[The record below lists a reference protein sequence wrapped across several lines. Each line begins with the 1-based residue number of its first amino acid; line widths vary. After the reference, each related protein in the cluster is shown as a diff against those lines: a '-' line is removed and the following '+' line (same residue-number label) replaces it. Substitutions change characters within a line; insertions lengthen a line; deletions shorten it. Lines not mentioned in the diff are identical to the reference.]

1 MAQRTAPRRITRRD
15 VSSDDSENS
24 SLRPSEA
31 APDVGKEDLAFA
43 LRSIAE
49 TMKTQTDLQKKVVD
63 KWTSNEARSKIL
75 STIRIPPFDGHPN
88 TTVKAY
94 RDWKKDITTLKILNQ
109 LTDEELALV
118 LYTSFTG
125 CTKQLVECLE
135 ISEIRGTDGLERMWQ
150 ILDDAF

>member
-1 MAQRTAPRRITRRD
+1 MATQDGPAGRAASHHSEGH

-63 KWTSNEARSKIL
+63 KWTSNEARSKTL

-94 RDWKKDITTLKILNQ
+94 RDWKRTLP
-109 LTDEELALV
+109 
-118 LYTSFTG
+118 
-125 CTKQLVECLE
+125 
-135 ISEIRGTDGLERMWQ
+135 R
-150 ILDDAF
+150 